1 MPKSP
6 PTSARLARGSSS
18 GGAPPL
24 PEVPVPFVALVV
36 VAAVVGVPAAAGLVV
51 AGVSAA
57 TGLVVAGITAVAG
70 LGVVGVPAAAGLVVV
85 GVPAATGL
93 VVAATEVVGAATGL
107 VLAGVEVVR
116 AANDLV
122 VAGVPAVAWVV
133 VAGVEVVWLL
143 DLERLLL
150 PSPATNAPPASPTAN
165 APPTSATT
173 SHVVSLRILDPSLD

>member
-57 TGLVVAGITAVAG
+57 TGL
-70 LGVVGVPAAAGLVVV
+70 L
-85 GVPAATGL
+85 
-93 VVAATEVVGAATGL
+93 VAATEVVGAATGL

-150 PSPATNAPPASPTAN
+150 PSPATSAPPASPTAN

-173 SHVVSLRILDPSLD
+173 SHVVSFRILDPSLARTDAPDATPAAAVVKYPWRSPS